1 MAVSS
6 ERMACPSFLFLAL
19 YTLACAILLI
29 FCAHVCLLLCVCV
42 FLLADLFV
50 LSACLFFL
58 LTAFCLFVF
67 PSFPFFAA
75 LPLLFAVLSRLCGLA
90 LHFDKCEALGAPA
103 IKQIQI
109 KRHSLF
115 LGYVFFN
122 EQIQGLLGF
131 ETMNR

>member
-6 ERMACPSFLFLAL
+6 ERLACPSFFGSLHCGLRNPLDFLCARML
-19 YTLACAILLI
+19 AFMRLCIFACVLACS
-29 FCAHVCLLLCVCV
+29 FCLP
-42 FLLADLFV
+42 
-50 LSACLFFL
+50 FFL
-58 LTAFCLFVF
+58 LTAFCLLVF
-67 PSFPFFAA
+67 SSSFFLAA
-75 LPLLFAVLSRLCGLA
+75 LQLLFAVLSRLCGLA